1 MNEAHQAVEWWRA
14 TVERAVARPIPMGQ
28 RSAEVMSHGS
38 MQVKFYAPRGTDEQT
53 PHTRDEL
60 YVVARGSGAFIRG
73 DRRHPF
79 GAGDVLFV
87 PAGVE
92 HRFED
97 FTDDFATWV
106 IFYGPEGGEQPD

>member
-1 MNEAHQAVEWWRA
+1 VAGDHRA
-14 TVERAVARPIPMGQ
+14 G
-28 RSAEVMSHGS
+28 RSAPH
-38 MQVKFYAPRGTDEQT
+38 PRRPT

-60 YVVARGSGAFIRG
+60 YVVARGSGAFVTG
-73 DRRHPF
+73 SRRHPF

-97 FTDDFATWV
+97 FTDDFGTWV
-106 IFYGPEGGEQPD
+106 IFYGPEGGERPR